1 MDELGVKRV
10 EFLIRKVAGLV
21 SVRPARLRR
30 GGVAARRKPLNP
42 GVLCACL
49 ALLVSVMYAAI
60 SPVWALGI
68 GQGAARAQTPTP
80 EGWTVTI
87 GQFDASK
94 YPEIT
99 LYLNV
104 ADSSGRQ
111 ITNLKQEDFFV
122 SEDGQSV
129 AITSFA
135 GLSENRP
142 VDIVFVFDTT
152 ASMSEEIAGV
162 VRTSL
167 AFADELERKGR
178 DYRLGLV
185 TFSDVVL
192 QVNRPDHSLTDRAS
206 EFKEWASKLVADGG
220 DGEPENDYAA
230 IRRALEMNFRPQAQI
245 VLILITD
252 APVHRF
258 GDPPDGGVTFDD
270 PNLDL
275 KPTLDGLKAKG
286 ASVYAIAPALTEF
299 TSLASET
306 GGRFYDIRQNPDFTS
321 LINEIGQTL
330 ANQYRITYR
339 SPRPTYDGTRRNV
352 QVLVGG
358 AQARKMYAEQH
369 LLNVQS
375 NCLVGLLCL
384 LPLMFALVAPVTV
397 RIAWRLI
404 QPAQAAPVFS
414 GENAAQPDAVAS
426 DVADAGFK
434 SLEQSPAPEEDQVS
448 CSNCGQAA
456 RRGARFCSRCGARL

>member
-1 MDELGVKRV
+1 MNRLAANRAKALISKAAGVNDRSQSP
-10 EFLIRKVAGLV
+10 LTAG
-21 SVRPARLRR
+21 A
-30 GGVAARRKPLNP
+30 
-42 GVLCACL
+42 LCACL
-49 ALLVSVMYAAI
+49 ALWISVLYAAI
-60 SPVWALGI
+60 SPIWALGT
-68 GQGAARAQTPTP
+68 GQSAARAQTPAP
-80 EGWTVTI
+80 EDWTVTI

-104 ADSSGRQ
+104 ADGAGRQ
-111 ITNLKQEDFFV
+111 VTDLKQEDFFIT
-122 SEDGQSV
+122 EDGRAV
-129 AITSFA
+129 AITGFA

-152 ASMSEEIAGV
+152 ASMAEEIAGV

-185 TFSDVVL
+185 TFSDAVL
-192 QVNRPDHSLTDRAS
+192 QVNRPDLSLTDHAS
-206 EFKEWASKLVADGG
+206 EFKEWVSKLVADGG

-230 IRRALEMNFRPQAQI
+230 IHRAIEMNFRPQAQI

-252 APVHRF
+252 APVHRY
-258 GDPPDGGVTFDD
+258 GDPPDGGAAFDD

-275 KPTLDGLKAKG
+275 KPTLDRLKAKG
-286 ASVYAIAPALTEF
+286 ASVYAVAPAFAEF

-306 GGRFYDIRQNPDFTS
+306 GGRFYDIHQNPDFIS

-358 AQARKMYAEQH
+358 AQARKIYAEQH

-384 LPLMFALVAPVTV
+384 LPLMFALVAPMAG
-397 RIAWRLI
+397 RIAWRWI
-404 QPAQAAPVFS
+404 QPTSPASQATPNFNGEKAVLPAAIATNVAPVG
-414 GENAAQPDAVAS
+414 GEGIGQP
-426 DVADAGFK
+426 
-434 SLEQSPAPEEDQVS
+434 PAPEENPMS
-448 CSNCGQAA
+448 CPNCGQAA
-456 RRGARFCSRCGARL
+456 RPGARFCSRCGARL

>member
-1 MDELGVKRV
+1 MNRLGAPRAKAPIPKIVGVNDRPLRS
-10 EFLIRKVAGLV
+10 LIAG
-21 SVRPARLRR
+21 A
-30 GGVAARRKPLNP
+30 
-42 GVLCACL
+42 LCACL
-49 ALLVSVMYAAI
+49 ALWISALYAAI
-60 SPVWALGI
+60 SPIWALESGR
-68 GQGAARAQTPTP
+68 GAARAQTPLP
-80 EGWTVTI
+80 DDWTVSI

-104 ADSSGRQ
+104 ADSAGRQ
-111 ITNLKQEDFFV
+111 VTDLKQEDFFV
-122 SEDGQSV
+122 TEDGRAV
-129 AITSFA
+129 TITGFA
-135 GLSENRP
+135 GLSEKRP

-185 TFSDVVL
+185 TFSDIVL
-192 QVNRPDHSLTDRAS
+192 QINRPDHSLTDRAS
-206 EFKEWASKLVADGG
+206 EFKEWASQLAADGG

-230 IRRALEMNFRPQAQI
+230 IHRALEMNFRPQAQI

-258 GDPPDGGVTFDD
+258 GDPPDGGAAFDD
-270 PNLDL
+270 PKLELN
-275 KPTLDGLKAKG
+275 PTLDSLKAKG
-286 ASVYAIAPALTEF
+286 ASVYAVAPAFAEF

-306 GGRFYDIRQNPDFTS
+306 GGRFYDIHQNPDFTS

-375 NCLVGLLCL
+375 NCLVGLICL
-384 LPLMFALVAPVTV
+384 LPLMFALVVPIAA
-397 RIAWRLI
+397 RIAWRWI
-404 QPAQAAPVFS
+404 QPAPPARQAAPIS
-414 GENAAQPDAVAS
+414 NGENAVSPAAIVTNAAPAGVEGMEQP
-426 DVADAGFK
+426 
-434 SLEQSPAPEEDQVS
+434 PAPEENQLT
-448 CSNCGQAA
+448 CPNCGQAA
-456 RRGARFCSRCGARL
+456 RQGARFCSRCGTRL

>member
-1 MDELGVKRV
+1 MNRLGAPRANASIPKNVGV
-10 EFLIRKVAGLV
+10 ND
-21 SVRPARLRR
+21 RPLRS
-30 GGVAARRKPLNP
+30 LTP
-42 GVLCACL
+42 GALCACL
-49 ALLVSVMYAAI
+49 ALCVSALYAAI
-60 SPVWALGI
+60 SPAWALWLGY
-68 GQGAARAQTPTP
+68 GAARAQTPPP

-104 ADSSGRQ
+104 ADSAGQ
-111 ITNLKQEDFFV
+111 QVTDLKQEDFFV
-122 SEDGQSV
+122 TEDGQAV
-129 AITSFA
+129 TITGFA
-135 GLSENRP
+135 GLNENRP

-167 AFADELERKGR
+167 TFADELERKGR

-206 EFKEWASKLVADGG
+206 EFKEWASKLTADGG

-230 IRRALEMNFRPQAQI
+230 IHRALEMNFRPQAQI

-258 GDPPDGGVTFDD
+258 GDPPDGGTTFDD
-270 PNLDL
+270 PNLEL
-275 KPTLDGLKAKG
+275 KPTLDSLKARG
-286 ASVYAIAPALTEF
+286 ASVYAVAPAFAEF
-299 TSLASET
+299 TSLTSET
-306 GGRFYDIRQNPDFTS
+306 GGRFYDIHQNPDFTG
-321 LINEIGQTL
+321 LINEIGQML

-375 NCLVGLLCL
+375 NCLIGLLCL
-384 LPLMFALVAPVTV
+384 LPLTFALIAPMAV
-397 RIAWRLI
+397 RMVWRWI
-404 QPAQAAPVFS
+404 QPAPPASQIAPISNGENVVPPAAIVTNAAPV
-414 GENAAQPDAVAS
+414 GVEGLGQP
-426 DVADAGFK
+426 
-434 SLEQSPAPEEDQVS
+434 PAPEEIQVICPN
-448 CSNCGQAA
+448 CSQVA
-456 RRGARFCSRCGARL
+456 RQGARFCSRCGARL